1 MDLGSKPHDELR
13 FSMRPEGGIV
23 NALRIGWESARANLM
38 PMLVLQLV
46 VAGLVLAYYL
56 LPPFRSLVEPV
67 ADWHR
72 ECGWRSAFVSQA
84 VFCGLL
90 PGVFLLAVRSIR
102 PRRPLLTIFA
112 QMLWCGGF
120 GICCDGLFRLMAWTF
135 GDVVRPSTVLAKA
148 AFDQLVWTVAVI
160 APANAVFFF
169 WLGRDFSFART
180 RREWPRP
187 FFRRMVLPNL
197 IPNWIVW
204 IPVSLAVFSFP
215 YALQIHVNGLVCTF
229 WTLMCLQIG
238 RRT

>member
-1 MDLGSKPHDELR
+1 MPVKLTVS
-13 FSMRPEGGIV
+13 FV
-23 NALRIGWESARANLM
+23 AALRIGLASARANLV
-38 PMLVLQLV
+38 PMLILQVLAAALV
-46 VAGLVLAYYL
+46 VAYHVSDGFRDALA
-56 LPPFRSLVEPV
+56 VV
-67 ADWHR
+67 ADWHER
-72 ECGWRSAFVSQA
+72 WGWLSAFLSQGF
-84 VFCGLL
+84 FCGLL
-90 PGVFLLAVRSIR
+90 PGLFLAVHRLIR
-102 PRRPLLTIFA
+102 PSRLALTILA
-112 QMLWCGGF
+112 QVVWCGTF
-120 GICCDGLFRLMAWTF
+120 GIACNELFRLMAAVL
-135 GDVVRPSTVLAKA
+135 GDSPAWPVVLAKA
-148 AFDQLVWTVAVI
+148 VIDQLVWTVAVI

-169 WLGRDFSFART
+169 WLGRDFSFVRT